1 MPDRRLYFNYTIGN
15 GFLFYTTKILWKTF
29 ETNFSYSILST
40 KKKKTIKRG
49 RIEWMTNR
57 LMDTDGFIEYC
68 LNLAKIN
75 NVFMISNV

>member
-1 MPDRRLYFNYTIGN
+1 MDFFFIQQK
-15 GFLFYTTKILWKTF
+15 FYEKYLKLTLAIPF
-29 ETNFSYSILST
+29 CQP
-40 KKKKTIKRG
+40 KKKTIKRG